1 MPATILPGMTAK
13 RLSRFEILVL
23 LLVALL
29 IALGFFFVY
38 TSLPRFESYIQEDG
52 LIEWLTVLGLLAAS
66 AVCFYRAISLYRYKP
81 WPFVLTNFVL
91 GLLLFIAAGEE
102 ISWGQRALGL
112 QTPEY
117 FKEHNLQAETNL
129 HNLKINGIEV
139 NRFVF
144 SYLLIGVLVIYLGFF
159 PILYRKSAGMKR
171 FIDHWGI
178 PLPQLYQVLAF
189 LLVFATTALIP
200 NGKRAELLECG
211 AALLFFLIIFYPDQP
226 ALFKRTPKSLYR

>member
-1 MPATILPGMTAK
+1 MTAN
-13 RLSRFEILVL
+13 RLSRFEMLVL

-29 IALGFFFVY
+29 IALGFLFVY
-38 TSLPRFESYIQEDG
+38 TNLTRFESYIQEDG

-66 AVCFYRAISLYRYKP
+66 VVSLYRAIALYRHKP
-81 WPFVLTNFVL
+81 WPFFLTNFVL
-91 GLLLFIAAGEE
+91 GILLFIAAGEE
-102 ISWGQRALGL
+102 ISWGQRVLGI

-144 SYLLIGVLVIYLGFF
+144 SYLLIGVLVIYLGIF
-159 PILYRKSAGMKR
+159 PILYRKSAAMKR
-171 FIDHWGI
+171 AIDHWGI

-189 LLVFATTALIP
+189 LLVFITTAIIP

-211 AALLFFLIIFYPDQP
+211 AALLFFLIILFPAQPGIFEKVGPKQPD
-226 ALFKRTPKSLYR
+226 